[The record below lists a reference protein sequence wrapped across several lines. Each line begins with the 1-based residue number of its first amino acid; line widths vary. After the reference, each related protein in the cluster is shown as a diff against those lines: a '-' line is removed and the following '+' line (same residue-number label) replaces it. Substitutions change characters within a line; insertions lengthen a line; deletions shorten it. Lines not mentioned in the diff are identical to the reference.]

1 MRLVRRC
8 ISEEVSLAAYW
19 AKGRD
24 VDCFRKS
31 FHKIQLMP
39 MYVVRF
45 LKVQGLNAQKI
56 RMTSASSLHVCLE

>member
-24 VDCFRKS
+24 VTASEKVFRKYS
-31 FHKIQLMP
+31 
-39 MYVVRF
+39 
-45 LKVQGLNAQKI
+45 
-56 RMTSASSLHVCLE
+56 